1 MEKILEWELPI
12 KTESEM
18 NMSEHWGTR
27 ASRANTQKR
36 MINLAFHS
44 HSPIELPCTVRLI
57 RISQRELDGDNLQ
70 GAFKYVRD
78 AIADNLIP
86 GLKPGRADG
95 DPRITWEYDQE
106 KGKPIHVKI
115 IFYK

>member
-1 MEKILEWELPI
+1 
-12 KTESEM
+12 
-18 NMSEHWGTR
+18 
-27 ASRANTQKR
+27 

-78 AIADNLIP
+78 AIAQNPTP
-86 GLKPGRADG
+86 GLKPGPADG
-95 DPRITWEYDQE
+95 DYVSHWYYQE

-115 IFYK
+115 IFYKYWI